1 MAIGVSGSKVL
12 AREGD
17 GEVIEEAQTDEVE
30 ARYGIEVEELVEEGR
45 WQMGA
50 EMCGVVDCVAG
61 DLLRTSVRDIQL

>member
-1 MAIGVSGSKVL
+1 M
-12 AREGD
+12 
-17 GEVIEEAQTDEVE
+17 IEEAQTDEVE